1 MSNNKSNNKKVKYVP
16 ALLVYDKYGDE
27 LDYVIPKKVSEEFFK
42 EQQKLRELWD
52 DEPEQYDAAVEAFEK
67 RWAKYKQEH
76 CLRGFGKSKR
86 TTIYIKE

>member
-1 MSNNKSNNKKVKYVP
+1 MSNSKSNNKKVKYVP
-16 ALLVYDKYGDE
+16 ALLVYDAYGDE
-27 LDYVIPKKVSEEFFK
+27 LDYVIPKKVSKEFFK
-42 EQQKLRELWD
+42 EQEKLRELWD

-76 CLRGFGKSKR
+76 WLQELGKSKR